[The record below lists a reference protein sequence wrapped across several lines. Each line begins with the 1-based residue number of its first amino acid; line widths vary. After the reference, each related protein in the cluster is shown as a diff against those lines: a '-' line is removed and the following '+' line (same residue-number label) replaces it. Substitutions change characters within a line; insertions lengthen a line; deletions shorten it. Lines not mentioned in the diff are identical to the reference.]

1 MDKKE
6 AENAAAGHLSHLVL
20 SDSLKQLPIK
30 DTFPD
35 EQLFGVSQRP
45 WYADIVNYL
54 AMGILPSYWNLQYSK
69 KFLAEIKHFF
79 LGWSPFKHCPYQ
91 ILRRCVPDSEQLS
104 VISFCHSHACGGHFS
119 AKKIAIKI
127 LQCGSYWP
135 PIFKDN
141 HQFCKNVKDIKHW
154 VPFLVETWWP

>member
-69 KFLAEIKHFF
+69 KFLAEVKHFF
-79 LGWSPFKHCPYQ
+79 WDDPRSNIAHTKFFGDVCLTVNNYLSSPFVTPMHVADTFLPRKLQSKFCNVVHIGHPF
-91 ILRRCVPDSEQLS
+91 IKTIINFAKMWK
-104 VISFCHSHACGGHFS
+104 ISSTGYHFS
-119 AKKIAIKI
+119 
-127 LQCGSYWP
+127 
-135 PIFKDN
+135 
-141 HQFCKNVKDIKHW
+141 
-154 VPFLVETWWP
+154 

>member
-20 SDSLKQLPIK
+20 SDSSKQLPIK

-54 AMGILPSYWNLQYSK
+54 AMGILPSYWNLQYS
-69 KFLAEIKHFF
+69 
-79 LGWSPFKHCPYQ
+79 
-91 ILRRCVPDSEQLS
+91 
-104 VISFCHSHACGGHFS
+104 
-119 AKKIAIKI
+119 
-127 LQCGSYWP
+127 
-135 PIFKDN
+135 
-141 HQFCKNVKDIKHW
+141 
-154 VPFLVETWWP
+154 